1 MQSTQHSQVSK
12 INRPASP
19 RCFKIKVKNIEKA
32 ERSLWPPQ
40 TVENLT
46 STCGLRSA
54 NGTIS
59 ISIKKLFFLLV
70 SSGIQFFGESEFLVL
85 IEYKRLSLNYCISI
99 TKIHTF

>member
-46 STCGLRSA
+46 STCGLLSA
-54 NGTIS
+54 NRTIS
-59 ISIKKLFFLLV
+59 ISIKKRFFYWFQV
-70 SSGIQFFGESEFLVL
+70 VFSSLEKVNFW
-85 IEYKRLSLNYCISI
+85 C
-99 TKIHTF
+99 